1 MMEIRFLR
9 HRWEELIWMRYLIW
23 WKRIFRSRSAAGA
36 GKRASCISV
45 IPSRMMILMPAP
57 EAVWDIISV
66 DFTDR
71 IWQALT
77 ISVVRL
83 CRRAK
88 KNRRPVCLD
97 RVMVPFI
104 IILWENSV
112 CLLPIY
118 KKASRDVPC
127 VRYLEITVGR
137 QALPIWNIW
146 QIIFWCV
153 VSTILCRMLFHR
165 KHTRTRIVRH
175 ISMRTDTIRSI
186 AISVTCAH
194 IWTVWQAWS
203 VEERSYKRWQF
214 FTMPKASG
222 PVSVCVWIR
231 WQDLFMMH
239 RSISLSYRWIIWI
252 RQTSLSMWSCLMQ
265 STSRSRSPVYPMS
278 SMWMPCRMP
287 IPWEKMPCKKR
298 QKTRRKR
305 RMI

>member
-1 MMEIRFLR
+1 
-9 HRWEELIWMRYLIW
+9 
-23 WKRIFRSRSAAGA
+23 
-36 GKRASCISV
+36 
-45 IPSRMMILMPAP
+45 MPAP

-137 QALPIWNIW
+137 QALPI
-146 QIIFWCV
+146 
-153 VSTILCRMLFHR
+153 
-165 KHTRTRIVRH
+165 
-175 ISMRTDTIRSI
+175 
-186 AISVTCAH
+186 
-194 IWTVWQAWS
+194 
-203 VEERSYKRWQF
+203 
-214 FTMPKASG
+214 
-222 PVSVCVWIR
+222 
-231 WQDLFMMH
+231 
-239 RSISLSYRWIIWI
+239 
-252 RQTSLSMWSCLMQ
+252 
-265 STSRSRSPVYPMS
+265 
-278 SMWMPCRMP
+278 
-287 IPWEKMPCKKR
+287 
-298 QKTRRKR
+298 
-305 RMI
+305 